1 MCEGSGSWVPKLVSI
16 VEVPR
21 GGGFRFTGVL
31 VNNLVES
38 ESSDLVE
45 VITTSVVS
53 VPISIV
59 ESEVVFG

>member
-1 MCEGSGSWVPKLVSI
+1 MCEGSGSWVPELVSI

-21 GGGFRFTGVL
+21 GGGFHFTGVL
-31 VNNLVES
+31 VNNFVES